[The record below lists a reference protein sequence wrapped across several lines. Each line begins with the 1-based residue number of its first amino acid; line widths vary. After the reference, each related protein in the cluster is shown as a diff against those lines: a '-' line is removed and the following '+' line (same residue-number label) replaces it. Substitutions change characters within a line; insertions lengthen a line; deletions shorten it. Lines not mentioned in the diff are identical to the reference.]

1 MVRRYVV
8 DTRRLGIARPCDRRL
23 ISYDIEM
30 TEVTGGTF
38 WKPYTP
44 GQIAGTE
51 PYPTARP
58 LGMAADGSSAGA
70 DGTSEEAGAASG
82 LAAGTAT
89 AEPSAEASTTKLDM
103 SSVLDDTK
111 SLMAWRGPID
121 LGNKRLRRLAAAI
134 GPSWVRV
141 SGSWATGTYYDFDG
155 HTGGSAPKPYRAVLT
170 RAQWEGVLDFVR
182 AVRGKLLVSFAV
194 VPGLGNAECRDLGGT
209 GAWDPAQVRLLLD
222 AAAGHGVPVSAVEF
236 CNEPNISFM
245 GAAGSDGGPYV
256 PTGYAQDQDA
266 FYRMMRAGYP
276 GVLLVGPCGAMDP
289 VTPELAALPL
299 VRAMGDSLVTSGRL
313 LDACHEAPDVFSY
326 HIYGGISE
334 RGASFG
340 RHWDADEAASDAA
353 LDVADAARRYY
364 EPLRDRLCPGVPL
377 WVTES
382 GDANCGGNTW
392 GSTFLDV
399 FRQADELARFA
410 QAAPDGA
417 LFHNTLASSDYG
429 LLDQDDFSPRPNW
442 WLLWLWRQLV
452 GDGAYD
458 PGRLGLE
465 GSAGEGRPH
474 VYAFARDGH
483 ILGVTLVAINN
494 SQVDELVLDL
504 PVASERFTLSS
515 AAAPVF
521 GFVSTGQLR
530 SGEALLNGE
539 PLKLGEED
547 RLPNLLRLAVRQPRG
562 KVTLQPGT
570 VSFLR
575 LCGIGRK

>member
-1 MVRRYVV
+1 MAGRRAGVAVVRTCAV
-8 DTRRLGIARPCDRRL
+8 DIRRLGIARPCDRRL
-23 ISYDIEM
+23 VSYDIEM

-44 GQIAGTE
+44 DQVAGTE
-51 PYPTARP
+51 PYPLARP
-58 LGMAADGSSAGA
+58 LWGSAGGSSAE
-70 DGTSEEAGAASG
+70 DAASDG
-82 LAAGTAT
+82 PSIGNAAGEGTA
-89 AEPSAEASTTKLDM
+89 AKLDM
-103 SSVLDDTK
+103 SAVLDDTK
-111 SLMAWRGPID
+111 NLMAWRGPVD
-121 LGNKRLRRLAAAI
+121 LGNERLRRLARAI

-155 HTGGSAPKPYRAVLT
+155 HTGGVAPKPYRAVLT

-194 VPGLGNAECRDLGGT
+194 LPGLGNAECRDLGGT
-209 GAWDPAQVRLLLD
+209 GAWDPSQVRLLLD
-222 AAAGHGVPVSAVEF
+222 AAACFGVPVAAAEF

-245 GAAGSDGGPYV
+245 GASGADGSPYV
-256 PTGYAQDQDA
+256 PVGYAQDQDA
-266 FYRMMRAGYP
+266 FYRMMRREYP

-289 VTPELAALPL
+289 VTPELAGLPL
-299 VRAMGDSLVTSGRL
+299 VRAMGRSFVSSERL
-313 LDACHEAPDVFSY
+313 LEACHEMPDVFSY

-334 RGASFG
+334 RGAAFG

-353 LDVADAARRYY
+353 LDVAAEARRYY
-364 EPLRDRLCPGVPL
+364 EPLRDRFCPGAPL

-410 QAAPDGA
+410 QAAPDGV

-429 LLDQDDFSPRPNW
+429 LLDEDDLSPRPNW

-452 GDGAYD
+452 GDGAYK
-458 PGRLGLE
+458 PGRLGVLGDE
-465 GSAGEGRPH
+465 GEGRPH
-474 VYAFARDGH
+474 VYAFARDGRVF
-483 ILGVTLVAINN
+483 GVTLVVINN

-504 PVASERFTLSS
+504 PTPSERFTLSS
-515 AAAPVF
+515 AAAPAF
-521 GFVSTGQLR
+521 GFVTTSQLR
-530 SGEALLNGE
+530 SGGALLNGQ
-539 PLKLGEED
+539 PLRLGEGD
-547 RLPNLLRLAVRQPRG
+547 RLPNLSRLAVLQPRG

-575 LCGIGRK
+575 LRGIGLG

>member
-1 MVRRYVV
+1 MAGRRAGVAVVRTCAV
-8 DTRRLGIARPCDRRL
+8 DIRRLGIARPCDRRL
-23 ISYDIEM
+23 VSYDIEM

-44 GQIAGTE
+44 DQVAGTE
-51 PYPTARP
+51 PYPLARP
-58 LGMAADGSSAGA
+58 LWGSAGGSSAE
-70 DGTSEEAGAASG
+70 DAASDG
-82 LAAGTAT
+82 PSIGNAAGEGTA
-89 AEPSAEASTTKLDM
+89 AKLDM
-103 SSVLDDTK
+103 SAVLDDTK
-111 SLMAWRGPID
+111 NLMAWRGPVD
-121 LGNKRLRRLAAAI
+121 LGNERLRRLARAI

-155 HTGGSAPKPYRAVLT
+155 HTGGVAPKPYRAVLT

-194 VPGLGNAECRDLGGT
+194 LPGLGNAECRDLGGT
-209 GAWDPAQVRLLLD
+209 GAWDPSQVRLLLD
-222 AAAGHGVPVSAVEF
+222 TAADRGVPVAAAEF

-245 GAAGSDGGPYV
+245 GASGADGSPYV
-256 PTGYAQDQDA
+256 PVGYAQDQDA
-266 FYRMMRAGYP
+266 FYRMMRREYP

-289 VTPELAALPL
+289 VTPELAGLPL
-299 VRAMGDSLVTSGRL
+299 VRAMGRSFVSSERL
-313 LDACHEAPDVFSY
+313 LEACHEMPDVFSY

-334 RGASFG
+334 RGAAFG

-353 LDVADAARRYY
+353 LDVAAEARRYY
-364 EPLRDRLCPGVPL
+364 EPLRDRFCPGAPL

-410 QAAPDGA
+410 QAAPDGV

-429 LLDQDDFSPRPNW
+429 LLDEDDLSPRPNW

-452 GDGAYD
+452 GDGAYK
-458 PGRLGLE
+458 PGRLGVLGDE
-465 GSAGEGRPH
+465 GEGRPH
-474 VYAFARDGH
+474 VYAFARDGRVF
-483 ILGVTLVAINN
+483 GVTLVVINN

-504 PVASERFTLSS
+504 PTPSERFTLSS
-515 AAAPVF
+515 AAAPAF
-521 GFVSTGQLR
+521 GFVTTSQLR
-530 SGEALLNGE
+530 SGGALLNGQ
-539 PLKLGEED
+539 PLRLGEGD
-547 RLPNLLRLAVRQPRG
+547 RLPNLSRLAVLQPRG

-575 LCGIGRK
+575 LRGIGLG